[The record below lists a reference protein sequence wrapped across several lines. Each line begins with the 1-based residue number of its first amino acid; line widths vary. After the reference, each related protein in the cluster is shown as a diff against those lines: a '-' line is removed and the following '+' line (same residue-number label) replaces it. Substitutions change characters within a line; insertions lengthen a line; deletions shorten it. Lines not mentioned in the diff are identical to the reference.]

1 MDISRIVLA
10 LRPDPD
16 VVGRTVAQ
24 IFHNIEH
31 ESADPERREALE
43 AFFRE
48 LSRLVINWMAG
59 SDQTV
64 LRAVHSRIVEALGK
78 LPPSHPANRYLS
90 DGEWLGVRL
99 RGLAVLVS
107 TYLTTVNLAKS
118 LGPLSG
124 RRRESWRR
132 AVEWMASIR
141 RPIRTGE
148 LVAHGVFKNDNTA
161 NNALHKLVEYGL
173 LERRNEGASVT
184 FSLTWAG
191 ENVARFLQSAGA
203 EEGALNDQR
212 DAVVPPSE
220 LADWRAK
227 LKRKMSRGEQSADK
241 EPAIAA

>member
-107 TYLTTVNLAKS
+107 TYFNGKPRQVARPPEWPQARVLAARS
-118 LGPLSG
+118 RVDGQHSTADPN
-124 RRRESWRR
+124 RR
-132 AVEWMASIR
+132 AC
-141 RPIRTGE
+141 
-148 LVAHGVFKNDNTA
+148 
-161 NNALHKLVEYGL
+161 
-173 LERRNEGASVT
+173 GA
-184 FSLTWAG
+184 
-191 ENVARFLQSAGA
+191 
-203 EEGALNDQR
+203 
-212 DAVVPPSE
+212 
-220 LADWRAK
+220 WRIQK
-227 LKRKMSRGEQSADK
+227 
-241 EPAIAA
+241 